1 MSPPV
6 ERAGPPETRR
16 DVVTETLHDTDVPD
30 PYRWL
35 EADDEAVAEWTD
47 AQNAYAEAVLDTHNY
62 PATGEELID
71 EYGDA
76 ELDLPNGDET
86 LGEAMGRLGDT
97 TYQNSEDAK
106 LAAMSAVSEDAI
118 GPSSPSDR

>member
-1 MSPPV
+1 MKVSGFKGDM
-6 ERAGPPETRR
+6 RFIG
-16 DVVTETLHDTDVPD
+16 D
-30 PYRWL
+30 
-35 EADDEAVAEWTD
+35 
-47 AQNAYAEAVLDTHNY
+47 AEAVLDTHNY

-118 GPSSPSDR
+118 GRKGYSDRDAPAIGEDGPTQLSF